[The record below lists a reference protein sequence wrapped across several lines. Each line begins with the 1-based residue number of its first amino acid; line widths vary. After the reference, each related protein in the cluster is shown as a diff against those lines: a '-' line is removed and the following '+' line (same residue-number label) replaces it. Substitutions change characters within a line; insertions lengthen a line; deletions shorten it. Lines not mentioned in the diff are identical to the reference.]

1 MPTDKTKA
9 IWLNSTQLAYLNELL
24 EDDKYYIEDK
34 IAKGAK
40 LEPEK
45 EIVLSILLSI
55 KQK

>member
-1 MPTDKTKA
+1 MKTEKTKA
-9 IWLNSTQLAYLNELL
+9 IWLNSFQVAYLSELL

-45 EIVLSILLSI
+45 EMVLSILLAL